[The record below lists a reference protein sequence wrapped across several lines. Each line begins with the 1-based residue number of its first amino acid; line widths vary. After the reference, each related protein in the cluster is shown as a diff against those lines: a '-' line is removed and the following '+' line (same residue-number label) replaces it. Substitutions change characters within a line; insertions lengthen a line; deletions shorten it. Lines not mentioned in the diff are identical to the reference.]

1 MAIEDAASPGGA
13 QLINFRHLRW
23 VAVAFG
29 GLAIAIMS
37 GSVFLLD
44 FVHVM
49 SGVLWTGIDV
59 FVGFVLGPALRQTD
73 VPARRAFATR
83 LIPRML
89 FLMPSLAIITGTA
102 GYFLAG
108 ELGYLGLPYPD
119 RIWVLAAFTLLAL
132 LTVQGL
138 GILLPTNL
146 LACLE
151 LQKAAPNPDRLAK
164 LMRVYIRHTGWQAAM
179 QIAIIVVMAKF
190 ASGL

>member
-1 MAIEDAASPGGA
+1 MAIQDVPASDGA
-13 QLINFRHLRW
+13 RLINFRHLRW
-23 VAVAFG
+23 VALAFG

-59 FVGFVLGPALRQTD
+59 FVGFVLGPALRQTE
-73 VPARRAFATR
+73 VPARRALAVR

-102 GYFLAG
+102 GYFLAR
-108 ELGYLGLPYPD
+108 ELGYLDLPYPD
-119 RIWVLAAFTLLAL
+119 RFWVMAAFTLITI

-138 GILLPTNL
+138 GILLPTNVL
-146 LACLE
+146 TCLE
-151 LQKAAPNPDRLAK
+151 LQKNAPNPDRLAR
-164 LMRVYIRHTGWQAAM
+164 LMRVYVRHTGWQGAM